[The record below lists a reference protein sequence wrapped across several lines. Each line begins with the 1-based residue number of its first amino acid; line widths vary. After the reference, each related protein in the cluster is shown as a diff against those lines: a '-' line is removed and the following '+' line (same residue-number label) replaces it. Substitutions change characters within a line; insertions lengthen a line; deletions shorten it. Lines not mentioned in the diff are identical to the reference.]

1 MKAAYHRLKIQDVD
15 QNPMTL
21 QDKSVL
27 VTGGGSG
34 IGLGIALALAR
45 EGCRVVICGRDARK
59 LTQAAAAHRE
69 SPPILAQTCDVT
81 DRVDVEK
88 LVAWFHSEIGPLDIV
103 ANAAGINVARRKM
116 AELDP
121 DDFDRI
127 LAVNTTGLFN
137 VLHAVLPEM
146 RARRQGLIFNISS
159 VAGKRIMPVAGPAY
173 AASKFAATALG
184 AAVGLEER
192 AHGIRITN
200 IYPGEV
206 DTPLLDQR
214 PVPVPAEKRAVMVHP
229 EDIAAC
235 LIAIAKLPE
244 HVIVPELVITP
255 TYQEYL

>member
-1 MKAAYHRLKIQDVD
+1 MNLH
-15 QNPMTL
+15 N
-21 QDKSVL
+21 KSAL

-45 EGCRVVICGRDARK
+45 EGCRVVICGRNEQK
-59 LTQAAAAHRE
+59 LRQAAAAHAER
-69 SPPILAQTCDVT
+69 PPILARACDVA
-81 DRVDVEK
+81 DRGAVNE
-88 LVAWFHSEIGPLDIV
+88 LVAWFHSEIGPVDIV
-103 ANAAGINVARRKM
+103 AHAAGINVVRRKM
-116 AELDP
+116 AEIDP
-121 DDFDRI
+121 ADFDRVM
-127 LAVNTTGLFN
+127 AVNATGLFN

-159 VAGKRIMPVAGPAY
+159 VAGKRALPLAGPAY

-192 AHGIRITN
+192 ANGIRITN

-214 PVPVPAEKRAVMVHP
+214 PVPVPAEKKAVMVHP

-235 LIAIAKLPE
+235 VLAIVKLPQ
-244 HVIVPELVITP
+244 HVVVPELVITP